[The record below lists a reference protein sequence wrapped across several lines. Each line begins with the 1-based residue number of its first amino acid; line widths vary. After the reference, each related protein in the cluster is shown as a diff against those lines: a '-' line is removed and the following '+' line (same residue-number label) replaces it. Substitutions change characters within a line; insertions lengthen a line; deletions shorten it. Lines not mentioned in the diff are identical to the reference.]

1 MYEENEGEV
10 QGVLR
15 LNETNVYQNPVVW
28 SHDPSMMW
36 DPVTKLYY
44 SYSTD
49 IYRPEEGLRE
59 KIGIPVRSSRDLIH
73 FTYEGIVLSEKAI
86 REGRDNGNFPPTE
99 GFWAPYVE
107 YVKGEYRMYYSA
119 TKAFG
124 SSESRIWLAVARHP
138 LGPFE
143 NRGVVADTWGTDNTY
158 PNAIDAHVVWD
169 EHRCYLVYGSF
180 FGGIYIK
187 ALDPSTGLS
196 ADGNPKSFGKCISRR
211 GKGFSKDG
219 PEGASII
226 YMPENGWFYLFQSYG
241 WLGDDYD
248 IRVGRSRNVTGPY
261 LDFCGKN
268 LKEESMGIQ
277 VAGSYR
283 FEAGNPNVKINGNSW
298 KWNGFRGPGHGVPFY
313 DQRQHRY
320 FFVHHVRDGAE
331 IYRNYD
337 EEEKRASYQV
347 HYMMVRT
354 MALRN
359 DWPVLLPEPYQG
371 EEKEIPVFEAPKGYW
386 EILHFREDGKEIQRS
401 EKILITDFCKHFEN
415 SIVYECRDFEN
426 GKNSV
431 VMSGI
436 DKSGLAYWGK
446 FMYSIV

>member
-86 REGRDNGNFPPTE
+86 REGRDNGDFPPTE

-169 EHRCYLVYGSF
+169 EHRCYLV
-180 FGGIYIK
+180 
-187 ALDPSTGLS
+187 
-196 ADGNPKSFGKCISRR
+196 
-211 GKGFSKDG
+211 
-219 PEGASII
+219 
-226 YMPENGWFYLFQSYG
+226 
-241 WLGDDYD
+241 
-248 IRVGRSRNVTGPY
+248 
-261 LDFCGKN
+261 
-268 LKEESMGIQ
+268 
-277 VAGSYR
+277 
-283 FEAGNPNVKINGNSW
+283 
-298 KWNGFRGPGHGVPFY
+298 
-313 DQRQHRY
+313 
-320 FFVHHVRDGAE
+320 
-331 IYRNYD
+331 
-337 EEEKRASYQV
+337 
-347 HYMMVRT
+347 
-354 MALRN
+354 
-359 DWPVLLPEPYQG
+359 
-371 EEKEIPVFEAPKGYW
+371 
-386 EILHFREDGKEIQRS
+386 
-401 EKILITDFCKHFEN
+401 
-415 SIVYECRDFEN
+415 
-426 GKNSV
+426 
-431 VMSGI
+431 
-436 DKSGLAYWGK
+436 
-446 FMYSIV
+446 